1 MEIMPILPFIAPMI
15 VMQTLV
21 QAYFIRHCYQ
31 NDALSKRAKILVIA
45 AIAVFNTPA
54 AAVYLFLSRPKET
67 VLAEESR
74 DTGMDDN
81 IRQGTF
87 ILLTLAY
94 QVFSLRILVITD
106 TPSHDPTVIWLVT
119 VCYVVFILQGL
130 AAGRHPALS
139 VVLPL
144 MQIALVTAID
154 TLDGTQGSQFL
165 VLAVVAGIINACPLR
180 LARFHSALAF
190 SAYLSE
196 NILKTLTSGA
206 PSSLD
211 STVGTLYMNT
221 LLFAM
226 VYIAF
231 YMLRKQSIAN
241 RLLKEQSLKL
251 EEMAA
256 LRERSRITGE
266 IHDTVGHT
274 LTSAAIA
281 IEVGEK
287 LLDQDI
293 SIAREKFTLAGEQV
307 RKGLLD
313 IRQSVKTIQEGMDKP
328 FPEALVAWA
337 EGVGKRTGLAVH
349 IVTEMRAPLLPIQ
362 QKVLL
367 HAATEC
373 ATNSLKHGHA
383 TAADLLI
390 QEYRGTVTMTYT
402 DNGTGTDQIVF
413 GFGLDNMARQAE
425 SIGGT
430 LSASSEKGEGFTI
443 SITIPTGSAPGG
455 DKS

>member
-1 MEIMPILPFIAPMI
+1 MDIKPILPFIAPMI
-15 VMQTLV
+15 VMQALV
-21 QAYFIRHCYQ
+21 QAYFIRHCYL
-31 NDALSKRAKILVIA
+31 NGALSRRAKILVIA
-45 AIAVFNTPA
+45 SIMVFNTPA
-54 AAVYLFLSRPKET
+54 AAVYLFLSRPREAAP
-67 VLAEESR
+67 AEETR
-74 DTGMDDN
+74 DMGMGDN

-87 ILLTLAY
+87 VLLMLAY
-94 QVFSLRILVITD
+94 QVFSLRILVIAD
-106 TPSHDPTVIWLVT
+106 TPSHDPVVIWLVAL
-119 VCYVVFILQGL
+119 CFVVFILQGL
-130 AAGRHPALS
+130 AAGRHPALP

-144 MQIALVTAID
+144 VQIALVTAID

-196 NILKTLTSGA
+196 NVIKAVMGGTA
-206 PSSLD
+206 VSLD

-256 LRERSRITGE
+256 LRERNRITGE

-281 IEVGEK
+281 IEAGEK

-293 SIAREKFTLAGEQV
+293 PKAREKLTLAGEQV

-313 IRQSVKTIQEGMDKP
+313 IRQSVKTIQASADKP
-328 FPEALVAWA
+328 FPEALGEWA
-337 EGVGKRTGLAVH
+337 EDVWKLTGLTVH
-349 IVTEMRAPLLPIQ
+349 VVAEMRAPLLPIQ
-362 QKVLL
+362 QKVLMNAL
-367 HAATEC
+367 TEC

-383 TAADLLI
+383 AAADLLV
-390 QEYRGTVTMTYT
+390 QEYKDTVTMTYT
-402 DNGTGTDQIVF
+402 DNGAGTDRIVF

-430 LSASSEKGEGFTI
+430 LSASSEKGEGFTV
-443 SITIPTGSAPGG
+443 SITIPTGLAAGG
-455 DKS
+455 DKL